1 MVELTQT
8 YDASKIQVLEG
19 LEAVRRRP
27 AMYIGS
33 TGQTG
38 LHHLVYEVVDNSIDE
53 VLAGFCKNIDVIIHP
68 DNSVTVLD
76 DGRGI
81 PVDPLKD
88 VKDPKLK
95 GKSALEVV
103 MTTLHAGGK
112 FDRKAYKVSGGLHG
126 VGVSVVNALSEWLE
140 VEVYRDGKVYTQKYA
155 RGKPQTPVEKKGTTD
170 DTGTKVTFSPDAE
183 IFKTIEFSFD
193 VLSNRLR
200 ELAFLNPGTKITII
214 DERED
219 KQHTFNYE
227 GGISEFV
234 KFLNTN
240 KDVLHPE
247 PIYFS
252 KVKDDISI
260 DVAIQ
265 YNDGYSEQM
274 FTFANNIN
282 TVEGGTHLSGFRS
295 ALTRVINDYIKK
307 NELLKNKEISIT
319 GDDCR
324 EGLTAVISVKIP
336 NPQFEGQTKT
346 KLGNSDVEGIVKS
359 IVGDAL
365 GAFFEENP
373 SIANKIVEKVINAA
387 EAREAARKAREL
399 TRRKGALDTASLPGK
414 LADCSERDPGKCELY
429 IVEGDSAGGCFSGDT
444 KVALIDGRQLSF
456 KELVEEYN
464 KGKKNYCYTIKKDGN
479 IGVAEIIN
487 PRLTKKSAEVVK
499 VVLDNNEEIICTP
512 NHRFMLRDGV
522 YKMAKDLKENDSLM
536 PFYRQYSKIGKR
548 ITIEDYE
555 MVFNPKDNR
564 WIFTHLLSDLYN
576 LEKGVYLEKDGNCI
590 HHKDFNKLNNNPD
603 NLIRMSKEEH
613 ILLDSKILDK
623 TIHREDVKEKL
634 PQIHKTKEYRERRYN
649 AYNQTYLKKA
659 LKVLS
664 EIYNKNRFIDEKNYE
679 NVRKT
684 KTGRSILKYK
694 TICQRFFY
702 GDEEKLKQAVINYNH
717 KVKKVIPLEEKIDV
731 YDIEVPETH
740 NFALAS
746 GVFVH
751 NSAKQARDRT
761 FQAILPIK
769 GKIINVEKSRL
780 TKVLSND
787 EIRTII
793 TAVGAGVGQ
802 EEFDINKV
810 RYHKIIIMTDADV
823 DGAHIRT
830 LLLTFFYRQML
841 PLIEKGYIYIAQ
853 PPLYKIK
860 KDKKE
865 MYIETE
871 EQMEKFL
878 LEQASLQTTI
888 TQLTNKKTYKDKEVY
903 SLFKDLI
910 ELDNLLKRLAK
921 KKVFWKDYLKFR
933 EEKKMP
939 LYRIETEDGIS
950 FIYSDKEWK
959 QFKSLYIQRHQ
970 ITEEEF
976 GRSVKDLWELGRIGV
991 VVKKLENIG
1000 FDLNNYDEP
1009 DKKPVYRIT
1018 DSDNDIFELS
1028 NFKSVIETIKEIGRK
1043 GVTIQRYKGLGEM
1056 NPEQLWETTMDPRR
1070 RKLLQVKLEDAVE
1083 AERIF
1088 TTLMGDKVEPRR
1100 VFIETHALEVKNLD
1114 I

>member
-1 MVELTQT
+1 MTEQTQT

-33 TGQTG
+33 TGQMG

-81 PVDPLKD
+81 PVDPIKD

-112 FDRKAYKVSGGLHG
+112 FDRKAYRVSGGLHG
-126 VGVSVVNALSEWLE
+126 VGVSVVNALSEWME
-140 VEVYRDGKVYTQKYA
+140 VEVYRDGKIYAQRYA
-155 RGKPQTPVEKKGTTD
+155 RGKPITPVEKKGNTD
-170 DTGTKVTFSPDAE
+170 DTGTKVTFLPDAE

-193 VLSNRLR
+193 TLSNRLR

-219 KQHTFNYE
+219 KEHTFNYE
-227 GGISEFV
+227 GGISAFV
-234 KFLNTN
+234 KFLNAN

-252 KVKDDISI
+252 KVKDDISL
-260 DVAIQ
+260 DVALQ

-274 FTFANNIN
+274 FAFANNIN
-282 TVEGGTHLSGFRS
+282 TVEGGTHLTGFRS
-295 ALTRVINDYIKK
+295 ALTRVINDYVKK
-307 NELLKNKEISIT
+307 NDLLKNKDITLT

-324 EGLTAVISVKIP
+324 EGLTAVISVKLP

-346 KLGNSDVEGIVKS
+346 KLGNSDIEGIVKS

-373 SIANKIVEKVINAA
+373 SVANKIVEKVVNAA

-414 LADCSERDPGKCELY
+414 LADCSERDPSKCELY
-429 IVEGDSAGGCFSGDT
+429 IVEGDSAGG
-444 KVALIDGRQLSF
+444 
-456 KELVEEYN
+456 
-464 KGKKNYCYTIKKDGN
+464 
-479 IGVAEIIN
+479 
-487 PRLTKKSAEVVK
+487 
-499 VVLDNNEEIICTP
+499 
-512 NHRFMLRDGV
+512 
-522 YKMAKDLKENDSLM
+522 
-536 PFYRQYSKIGKR
+536 
-548 ITIEDYE
+548 
-555 MVFNPKDNR
+555 
-564 WIFTHLLSDLYN
+564 
-576 LEKGVYLEKDGNCI
+576 
-590 HHKDFNKLNNNPD
+590 
-603 NLIRMSKEEH
+603 
-613 ILLDSKILDK
+613 
-623 TIHREDVKEKL
+623 
-634 PQIHKTKEYRERRYN
+634 
-649 AYNQTYLKKA
+649 
-659 LKVLS
+659 
-664 EIYNKNRFIDEKNYE
+664 
-679 NVRKT
+679 
-684 KTGRSILKYK
+684 
-694 TICQRFFY
+694 
-702 GDEEKLKQAVINYNH
+702 
-717 KVKKVIPLEEKIDV
+717 
-731 YDIEVPETH
+731 
-740 NFALAS
+740 
-746 GVFVH
+746 
-751 NSAKQARDRT
+751 SAKQARDRT

-841 PLIEKGYIYIAQ
+841 PLIEKGYVYIAQ
-853 PPLYKIK
+853 PPLYKVK
-860 KDKKE
+860 KNKKE

-878 LEQASLQTTI
+878 LEQASAQTTI
-888 TQLTNKKTYKDKEVY
+888 TQLSNKKVFKDKEVY
-903 SLFKDLI
+903 ALFKDLV
-910 ELDNLLKRLAK
+910 ELDNLLKRLKK
-921 KKVFWKDYLKFR
+921 KKVFWKDFM
-933 EEKKMP
+933 EFKKNKRMP
-939 LYRIETEDGIS
+939 LYRIETEEGIN

-959 QFKSLYIQRHQ
+959 QFKSSYLEKHQ

-976 GRSVKDLWELGRIGV
+976 GRNVKDLWELGRMEVII
-991 VVKKLENIG
+991 KKLENIG
-1000 FDLNNYDEP
+1000 FDLTNYEDPGE
-1009 DKKPVYRIT
+1009 KPLYRII
-1018 DSDNDIFELS
+1018 NGAGEIFELS
-1028 NFKSVIETIKEIGRK
+1028 NFKSVIETIKEIGRQD
-1043 GVTIQRYKGLGEM
+1043 VTIQRYKGLGEM
-1056 NPEQLWETTMDPRR
+1056 NPEQLWETTMDPER

-1100 VFIETHALEVKNLD
+1100 LFIETHALEVKNLD
-1114 I
+1114 V

>member
-1 MVELTQT
+1 MVEQTQT

-81 PVDPLKD
+81 PVDPIKD
-88 VKDPKLK
+88 IKDLKLK

-112 FDRKAYKVSGGLHG
+112 FDRKAYRVSGGLHG
-126 VGVSVVNALSEWLE
+126 VGVSVVNALSEWMV
-140 VEVYRDGKVYTQKYA
+140 VEVYRDGKIYTQRYE
-155 RGKPQTPVEKKGTTD
+155 RGKPVTPVEKKGNTD
-170 DTGTKVTFSPDAE
+170 DTGTKVTFLPDSE
-183 IFKTIEFSFD
+183 IFKTINFSFD

-219 KQHTFNYE
+219 KEHTFNYE
-227 GGISEFV
+227 GGISAFV
-234 KFLNTN
+234 KFLNAN

-252 KVKDDISI
+252 KEKDEISL

-265 YNDGYSEQM
+265 YNDSYSEQM
-274 FTFANNIN
+274 FAFANNIN
-282 TVEGGTHLSGFRS
+282 TVEGGTHLTGFRS

-307 NELLKNKEISIT
+307 NDLLKNREITIT

-324 EGLTAVISVKIP
+324 EGLTAVISVKLP

-365 GAFFEENP
+365 SAFFEENP
-373 SIANKIVEKVINAA
+373 SVANRIVEKVINAA

-399 TRRKGALDTASLPGK
+399 TRRKGTLDTASLPGK
-414 LADCSERDPGKCELY
+414 LADCSERDPEKCELY
-429 IVEGDSAGGCFSGDT
+429 IVEGDSAGG
-444 KVALIDGRQLSF
+444 
-456 KELVEEYN
+456 
-464 KGKKNYCYTIKKDGN
+464 
-479 IGVAEIIN
+479 
-487 PRLTKKSAEVVK
+487 
-499 VVLDNNEEIICTP
+499 
-512 NHRFMLRDGV
+512 
-522 YKMAKDLKENDSLM
+522 
-536 PFYRQYSKIGKR
+536 
-548 ITIEDYE
+548 
-555 MVFNPKDNR
+555 
-564 WIFTHLLSDLYN
+564 
-576 LEKGVYLEKDGNCI
+576 
-590 HHKDFNKLNNNPD
+590 
-603 NLIRMSKEEH
+603 
-613 ILLDSKILDK
+613 
-623 TIHREDVKEKL
+623 
-634 PQIHKTKEYRERRYN
+634 
-649 AYNQTYLKKA
+649 
-659 LKVLS
+659 
-664 EIYNKNRFIDEKNYE
+664 
-679 NVRKT
+679 
-684 KTGRSILKYK
+684 
-694 TICQRFFY
+694 
-702 GDEEKLKQAVINYNH
+702 
-717 KVKKVIPLEEKIDV
+717 
-731 YDIEVPETH
+731 
-740 NFALAS
+740 
-746 GVFVH
+746 
-751 NSAKQARDRT
+751 SAKQARDRT

-787 EIRTII
+787 EIKTLI
-793 TAVGAGVGQ
+793 TAIGAGVGK

-841 PLIEKGYIYIAQ
+841 PLIEKGYVYIAQ
-853 PPLYKIK
+853 PPLYKVK

-878 LEQASLQTTI
+878 LEQASAQTTI

-903 SLFKDLI
+903 SLFKDLV
-910 ELDNLLKRLAK
+910 ELDNLLKKLKK
-921 KKVFWKDYLKFR
+921 KKVFWKDYLKFK
-933 EEKKMP
+933 EAKKMP
-939 LYRIETEDGIS
+939 LYRVETEDGVN

-959 QFKSLYIQRHQ
+959 QFKSSYLERHQ
-970 ITEEEF
+970 ITEEEL
-976 GRSVKDLWELGRIGV
+976 GRNVKDLWELGRIEV

-1000 FDLNNYDEP
+1000 FDLTNYDEP
-1009 DKKPVYRIT
+1009 LEKPLYRIT
-1018 DSDNDIFELS
+1018 NADGEIFELS
-1028 NFKSVIETIKEIGRK
+1028 NFQSVIETIKEIGRK
-1043 GVTIQRYKGLGEM
+1043 NVTIQRYKGLGEM
-1056 NPEQLWETTMDPRR
+1056 NPEQLWETTMDPER

-1100 VFIETHALEVKNLD
+1100 IFIETHALEVKNLD

>member
-1 MVELTQT
+1 MAEQTQT

-68 DNSVTVLD
+68 DNSVTVID

-81 PVDPLKD
+81 PVDPIKD

-95 GKSALEVV
+95 GKPALEVV

-112 FDRKAYKVSGGLHG
+112 FDRKAYRVSGGLHG
-126 VGVSVVNALSEWLE
+126 VGVSVVNALSEWME
-140 VEVYRDGKVYTQKYA
+140 VEVYRDGKIYAQKYS
-155 RGKPQTPVEKKGTTD
+155 RGKPVTLVEKKGNTD
-170 DTGTKVTFSPDAE
+170 DTGTKVTFLPDSE
-183 IFKTIEFSFD
+183 IFKSINFSFD
-193 VLSNRLR
+193 TLSNRLR

-219 KQHTFNYE
+219 KEHTFSYE
-227 GGISEFV
+227 GGISAFV
-234 KFLNTN
+234 KFLNAN

-252 KVKDDISI
+252 KTKDEISI

-274 FTFANNIN
+274 FAFANNIN
-282 TVEGGTHLSGFRS
+282 TVEGGTHLTGFRS
-295 ALTRVINDYIKK
+295 ALTRVINDYVKK
-307 NELLKNKEISIT
+307 NELLKNKDITLT

-324 EGLTAVISVKIP
+324 EGLTAVISVKLP

-373 SIANKIVEKVINAA
+373 SVANKIVEKVINAA

-414 LADCSERDPGKCELY
+414 LADCSERDPSKCELY
-429 IVEGDSAGGCFSGDT
+429 IVEGDSAGG
-444 KVALIDGRQLSF
+444 
-456 KELVEEYN
+456 
-464 KGKKNYCYTIKKDGN
+464 
-479 IGVAEIIN
+479 
-487 PRLTKKSAEVVK
+487 
-499 VVLDNNEEIICTP
+499 
-512 NHRFMLRDGV
+512 
-522 YKMAKDLKENDSLM
+522 
-536 PFYRQYSKIGKR
+536 
-548 ITIEDYE
+548 
-555 MVFNPKDNR
+555 
-564 WIFTHLLSDLYN
+564 
-576 LEKGVYLEKDGNCI
+576 
-590 HHKDFNKLNNNPD
+590 
-603 NLIRMSKEEH
+603 
-613 ILLDSKILDK
+613 
-623 TIHREDVKEKL
+623 
-634 PQIHKTKEYRERRYN
+634 
-649 AYNQTYLKKA
+649 
-659 LKVLS
+659 
-664 EIYNKNRFIDEKNYE
+664 
-679 NVRKT
+679 
-684 KTGRSILKYK
+684 
-694 TICQRFFY
+694 
-702 GDEEKLKQAVINYNH
+702 
-717 KVKKVIPLEEKIDV
+717 
-731 YDIEVPETH
+731 
-740 NFALAS
+740 
-746 GVFVH
+746 
-751 NSAKQARDRT
+751 SAKQARDRT

-841 PLIEKGYIYIAQ
+841 PLIEKGYVYIAQ
-853 PPLYKIK
+853 PPLYKVKIN
-860 KDKKE
+860 KKE

-878 LEQASLQTTI
+878 LEQASAQTTI
-888 TQLTNKKTYKDKEVY
+888 TQLSNKKIFKDKEVY
-903 SLFKDLI
+903 ALFKDLV
-910 ELDNLLKRLAK
+910 ELDNLLKRLKK
-921 KKVFWKDYLKFR
+921 KKVFWKDFM
-933 EEKKMP
+933 EFKKNKRMP
-939 LYRIETEDGIS
+939 LYRVETEEGIN

-959 QFKSLYIQRHQ
+959 QFKSSYLEKHQ
-970 ITEEEF
+970 VTEEEL
-976 GRSVKDLWELGRIGV
+976 GKNVKDLWELGRIEIV
-991 VVKKLENIG
+991 IKKLENIG
-1000 FDLNNYDEP
+1000 FDLTNYEDPGE
-1009 DKKPVYRIT
+1009 KPVYRIT
-1018 DSDNDIFELS
+1018 NGAGEIFELS
-1028 NFKSVIETIKEIGRK
+1028 NFKSVIETIKEIGRQN
-1043 GVTIQRYKGLGEM
+1043 VTIQRYKGLGEM
-1056 NPEQLWETTMDPRR
+1056 NPEQLWETTMDPER

-1100 VFIETHALEVKNLD
+1100 LFIETHALEVKNLD
-1114 I
+1114 V